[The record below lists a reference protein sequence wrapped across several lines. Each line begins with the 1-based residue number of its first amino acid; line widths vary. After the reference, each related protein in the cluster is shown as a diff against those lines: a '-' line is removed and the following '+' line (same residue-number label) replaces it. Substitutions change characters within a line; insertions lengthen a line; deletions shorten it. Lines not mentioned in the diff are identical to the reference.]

1 MPQTRSKTT
10 KAIISSESISSNQN
24 FSSAPVKET
33 TSITSKYF
41 SNSSSSITAKTKVT
55 EEEEGEEEEKKLS
68 PSKVIKSQLTE
79 KRTRKHVTIEI
90 DNVDDP
96 SAITSSPKKKRNV
109 DGNKLFSMVNN
120 PPLNWETVYSSI
132 KEYRKNTIAPVDTMG
147 CNKLADGPNEKI
159 TPQTSRFQSLIAL
172 MLSSQTKDLITS
184 STMQYLKKNLP
195 GGLTIDSILKVDE
208 KFLDECI
215 SKVGFHNKKANYIK
229 QTAKICKEKYGGDIP
244 DTIEG
249 LLDLPGVGPKMAYLC
264 MHTAWDQNQ
273 GIGVDVHV
281 HRISNRLGWSNSE
294 KAGPEATRKSL
305 ETWLPHSLWQEINLL
320 LVGFGQTTCLPRNPI
335 CSKCPVKNFCPSANI

>member
-55 EEEEGEEEEKKLS
+55 EEEEGEEVEKKLS
-68 PSKVIKSQLTE
+68 SSKVIKSQLTE

-109 DGNKLFSMVNN
+109 DGNKLFSIVNN

-159 TPQTSRFQSLIAL
+159 TPQVFTKLSCDNTL

-249 LLDLPGVGPKMAYLC
+249 ISLHAYS
-264 MHTAWDQNQ
+264 M
-273 GIGVDVHV
+273 GSVSIGVDVHV

-320 LVGFGQTTCLPRNPI
+320 LVGFGQTTCLPRNPK